1 MSIRRFVGR
10 RLARKLTL
18 IIGAVSTVGLA
29 CMVLTVSTRVADQVR
44 ESTER
49 YQEEVARQTAADIQS
64 TLDEALDVARG
75 LSATLSA
82 LNESGV
88 RNRSAYDAIQ
98 VELLE
103 EHPVLL
109 GVYTGWEPEALDGFD
124 TVYANTPG
132 HDATGRYVPYWNRAS
147 GEIAVEPLLS
157 YDTAGAGDYYQLPVT
172 TGGTFVL
179 EPFVYPVNGVDVL
192 MTSLVTPLIVRGE
205 IVGMAGVDIALDTL
219 QQQVSELRPMSTGEV
234 TLVSHA
240 GLLVASRAGE
250 GLGTPA
256 LDLHPGFAPALEDP
270 TVGAAW
276 TGALSDDE
284 PVARSISVPVPFDG
298 TDMTWS
304 VVVSVPESTVLAPV
318 RDVQRRMV
326 LTGIVVALLVAA
338 GCWLSVRR
346 LLGAPVHRL
355 GLAVDRIA
363 DGDLTS
369 PVGDTDRPD
378 ELGSLATAVDRY
390 RRALVDGEQARAEE
404 ERLRAE
410 HEEMRRRQ
418 ETLAEERAD
427 LLAEQVQER
436 ELAEQDRRRTF
447 QQLSDRF
454 SEAIGGISSIVS
466 AESARL
472 SARADEL
479 RATTQSTTDNARYAA
494 SITERA
500 AADIQQVA
508 TAVEQLSG
516 SIHDIRNEMS
526 VSSETAHR
534 AVGEADHM
542 RREFQSL
549 ESTTRAISDV
559 VALIEQ
565 IASQTNLLALNAT
578 IEAARAGEA
587 GKGFAVVASE
597 VRDLAGQTAAATED
611 IARQIA
617 DVQQATSR
625 SLAAITAIDRT
636 ISSISQA
643 SATVATAIDEQAAAT
658 AQIASGVT
666 SAARGMERAVETV
679 ASVVASSAVAG
690 AATDEVATSSFTL
703 LERGS
708 ELDRESRE
716 FVSALTSG

>member
-1 MSIRRFVGR
+1 MSIRRFINR

-18 IIGAVSTVGLA
+18 IIGVVSTIGLA

-49 YQEEVARQTAADIQS
+49 YQEEVAQQTAADVRA

-98 VELLE
+98 INLLE
-103 EHPVLL
+103 EHPDLL

-132 HDATGRYVPYWNRAS
+132 HDATGRYVPYWNRAG

-157 YDTAGAGDYYQLPVT
+157 YDTAGIGDYYQLPVT
-172 TGGTFVL
+172 TGDTFVL

-192 MTSLVTPLIVRGE
+192 MTSLVTPLIVRDE

-219 QQQVSELRPMSTGEV
+219 QQQVSELRPMSTGKV
-234 TLVSHA
+234 TLVSQT
-240 GLLVASRAGE
+240 GLLVASGEGE
-250 GLGTPA
+250 GLGTPVV
-256 LDLHPGFAPALEDP
+256 DLHPGFAPALEDP
-270 TVGAAW
+270 TIGAAW
-276 TGALSDDE
+276 TGALNDDE
-284 PVARSISVPVPFDG
+284 SVARSISVPVPFDG

-304 VVVSVPESTVLAPV
+304 VIVSVPESTVLAPV
-318 RDVQRRMV
+318 RDVQRQMV

-355 GLAVDRIA
+355 GVAVDRITN
-363 DGDLTS
+363 GDLMS

-427 LLAEQVQER
+427 LLAEQVHAR

-447 QQLSDRF
+447 QELSDRF

-472 SARADEL
+472 SARADDL
-479 RATTQSTTDNARYAA
+479 RTTTQSTTDNARHAA

-516 SIHDIRNEMS
+516 SIHDIRNEMA
-526 VSSETAHR
+526 VSSETANR
-534 AVGEADHM
+534 AVDEANDM

-549 ESTTRAISDV
+549 ETTTRAISDV

-643 SATVATAIDEQAAAT
+643 SATVAGAIGEQAAAT

-679 ASVVASSAVAG
+679 ANVVASSAVAG

-708 ELDRESRE
+708 DLDRESRQ
-716 FVSALTSG
+716 FVAALTAG